1 MGTNFYLVKRC
12 SCGEAFIG
20 DKIHLGKSS
29 AGWSFSFRG
38 YRGPYNHQLD
48 GFVTQVE
55 NIQEWKDLIE
65 QNGFEIE
72 DEYGDKWE
80 IDEFYKISIGKAQK
94 MIDNGKIPLYHAK
107 ESKPEYQEDTHMI
120 DGHSFSF
127 GEFS

>member
-12 SCGEAFIG
+12 SCGEAIVG

-38 YRGPYNHQLD
+38 YRGPYNPY
-48 GFVTQVE
+48 QVE

-65 QNGFEIE
+65 QNCYELE
-72 DEYGDKWE
+72 DENGNKWD

-94 MIDNGKIPLYHAK
+94 MIDNGKIPRYHAK
-107 ESKPEYQEDTHMI
+107 EFWEDSQMI